1 MKLQIKNIQ
10 GENTG
15 DLEVRDD
22 VFGVPVKSALVHQVM
37 VGQLANKRQG
47 TAKTKTRSEVSG
59 GGAKPRPQKHTGS
72 SRQGTIRSPVW
83 VGGGRA
89 FGPSP
94 RSYRKRTPKKMRRLA
109 LLSVLSDK
117 ARHSDLLLLDSLELK
132 EGKTKEIV
140 SILSALNISNSALI
154 VTDGPNKKLVQSA
167 GNVGGVRTLP
177 VQVLNTLDLLNKK
190 QLIITVDAVKRIEEL
205 WGGVYRGENSSS
217 DPSGEEIDVEKE
229 EVHAKPQIVE
239 DSVDEVVVEKINM
252 TAVEE
257 LNLSTRTR
265 NILLRAGVTEINDL
279 ISLSKVE
286 LMAIQ
291 SFGEK
296 SYLDVREQLQN
307 IKLLPSD
314 WE

>member
-15 DLEVRDD
+15 DMEVRDD

-167 GNVGGVRTLP
+167 GNVGGIRTLP
-177 VQVLNTLDLLNKK
+177 VQVLNTLELLNKK

-239 DSVDEVVVEKINM
+239 DSVDEVVVEEVNM

-296 SYLDVREQLQN
+296 SYLDVQEQLQN

>member
-1 MKLQIKNIQ
+1 MKLRIKNIQ
-10 GENTG
+10 GESAG

-140 SILSALNISNSALI
+140 SILSALNVSNSALI

-229 EVHAKPQIVE
+229 EAHVESQIVE
-239 DSVDEVVVEKINM
+239 DPVGEVIVEEVNI
-252 TAVEE
+252 TSVEE

-265 NILLRAGVTEINDL
+265 NILLKAGVTEINDL

>member
-1 MKLQIKNIQ
+1 VKLRIKNIQ
-10 GENTG
+10 GESAG

-140 SILSALNISNSALI
+140 SILSALNVSNSALI

-229 EVHAKPQIVE
+229 EAHVESQIVE
-239 DSVDEVVVEKINM
+239 DPVGEVIVEEVNI
-252 TAVEE
+252 TSVEE

-265 NILLRAGVTEINDL
+265 NILLKAGVTEINDL

>member
-1 MKLQIKNIQ
+1 VKLQIKNIQ
-10 GENTG
+10 GENAG

-59 GGAKPRPQKHTGS
+59 GGAKPRPQKGTGS
-72 SRQGTIRSPVW
+72 SRQGSTSSPVW

-140 SILSALNISNSALI
+140 SILSDLNVSNSALI
-154 VTDGPNKKLVQSA
+154 VTDGTNKKLVQSA
-167 GNVGGVRTLP
+167 GNVGRVRTLP
-177 VQVLNTLDLLNKK
+177 VQVLNTLELLNKK

-205 WGGVYRGENSSS
+205 WGGVYRGESSSS
-217 DPSGEEIDVEKE
+217 DSSGEEINVEKE
-229 EVHAKPQIVE
+229 EAHAEPQIVE
-239 DSVDEVVVEKINM
+239 DAMEEVVVEEVNI
-252 TAVEE
+252 TSLEE

-265 NILLRAGVTEINDL
+265 NILLQAGVTKINDL
-279 ISLSKVE
+279 TGLSKVE

-296 SYLDVREQLQN
+296 SYLEVREQLRN
-307 IKLLPSD
+307 INLLPSD

>member
-229 EVHAKPQIVE
+229 EVNAKPQIVE
-239 DSVDEVVVEKINM
+239 DSVDEVVVEEVNI

-257 LNLSTRTR
+257 LNLSIRTR

-296 SYLDVREQLQN
+296 SYLDVQEQLQN

>member
-1 MKLQIKNIQ
+1 VKLQIKNTR
-10 GENTG
+10 GENAG
-15 DLEVRDD
+15 DLDVRED
-22 VFGVPVKSALVHQVM
+22 VFNVPVKSALVHQVM

-72 SRQGTIRSPVW
+72 SRQGSTRSPIW

-89 FGPSP
+89 FGPTP

-117 ARHSDLLLLDSLELK
+117 ARQSDVLLLDSLELK

-140 SILSALNISNSALI
+140 SILSALNVSGSALI

-167 GNVGGVRTLP
+167 GNVGNVRTLP

-190 QLIITVDAVKRIEEL
+190 QLIITVDAVKRIEEI
-205 WGGVYRGENSSS
+205 WGGVYKGDRDSAETAETLVEDNWV
-217 DPSGEEIDVEKE
+217 EEQAAE
-229 EVHAKPQIVE
+229 EPQITENDE
-239 DSVDEVVVEKINM
+239 DPISESDQPAISD
-252 TAVEE
+252 
-257 LNLSTRTR
+257 LGLSTRTG
-265 NILLRAGVTEINDL
+265 NLLSQAEITEMDDL
-279 ISLSKVE
+279 INLSKSE
-286 LMAIQ
+286 LLNI
-291 SFGEK
+291 SGFGEK
-296 SYLDVREQLQN
+296 SYLEVREKLENLN
-307 IKLLPSD
+307 ILPTD

>member
-1 MKLQIKNIQ
+1 
-10 GENTG
+10 
-15 DLEVRDD
+15 
-22 VFGVPVKSALVHQVM
+22 
-37 VGQLANKRQG
+37 
-47 TAKTKTRSEVSG
+47 
-59 GGAKPRPQKHTGS
+59 
-72 SRQGTIRSPVW
+72 VW

-140 SILSALNISNSALI
+140 SILSDLNISNSALI

-167 GNVGGVRTLP
+167 GNVDGVRTLP
-177 VQVLNTLDLLNKK
+177 VQVLNTLELLNKK

-205 WGGVYRGENSSS
+205 WGGVYRGEISSNN
-217 DPSGEEIDVEKE
+217 PSSEEIGVEKE
-229 EVHAKPQIVE
+229 EAHAEPQIVE
-239 DSVDEVVVEKINM
+239 DPVEEIVAEEVNI
-252 TAVEE
+252 TSVEE

-265 NILLRAGVTEINDL
+265 NILLQAGVTEIKDL
-279 ISLSKVE
+279 IGLSKVE

-296 SYLDVREQLQN
+296 SFLEVQQQLQN

>member
-205 WGGVYRGENSSS
+205 WGGVYRGGTSSS

-229 EVHAKPQIVE
+229 EAHVEPQIVE

-296 SYLDVREQLQN
+296 SYLDVQEQLQN

>member
-10 GENTG
+10 GENAG

-59 GGAKPRPQKHTGS
+59 GGAKPRPQKGTGS
-72 SRQGTIRSPVW
+72 ARQGSTSSPVW

-140 SILSALNISNSALI
+140 SILSDLNVSHPALI
-154 VTDGPNKKLVQSA
+154 VTDGRNKKLVQSA
-167 GNVGGVRTLP
+167 GNVGRVRTLP
-177 VQVLNTLDLLNKK
+177 VQVLNTLELLNKK

-205 WGGVYRGENSSS
+205 WGGVYRGESLSS
-217 DPSGEEIDVEKE
+217 DSSGEEINVEKE
-229 EVHAKPQIVE
+229 EAHAEPKIVE
-239 DSVDEVVVEKINM
+239 DVVEEVVAEKVNI
-252 TAVEE
+252 TSVEE

-265 NILLRAGVTEINDL
+265 NILLQAGLTEINDL
-279 ISLSKVE
+279 IGLSKVE

-296 SYLDVREQLQN
+296 SYLEVREQLRN
-307 IKLLPSD
+307 INLLPSD

>member
-10 GENTG
+10 GENAG

-59 GGAKPRPQKHTGS
+59 GGAKPRPQKGTGA
-72 SRQGTIRSPVW
+72 SRQGSTSSPVW

-140 SILSALNISNSALI
+140 SILSDLNISKSALI

-177 VQVLNTLDLLNKK
+177 VQVLNTLELLNKK

-205 WGGVYRGENSSS
+205 WGGVYKGESPSS
-217 DPSGEEIDVEKE
+217 DSLDEQIDVEKE
-229 EVHAKPQIVE
+229 EVHPEPQIVE
-239 DSVDEVVVEKINM
+239 DPVEEVEVEEVSI
-252 TAVEE
+252 TSVEE

-265 NILLRAGVTEINDL
+265 NILLQAGVTEINDL
-279 ISLSKVE
+279 IALSKVE

-296 SYLDVREQLQN
+296 SYLEVREQLQN

>member
-10 GENTG
+10 GENAG

-22 VFGVPVKSALVHQVM
+22 VFGVPVKTALVHQVM

-59 GGAKPRPQKHTGS
+59 GGAKPRPQKGTGS
-72 SRQGTIRSPVW
+72 SRQGSTSSPVW

-140 SILSALNISNSALI
+140 SILSDLNVSHPALI

-167 GNVGGVRTLP
+167 GNVGRVRTLP
-177 VQVLNTLDLLNKK
+177 VQVLNTLELLNKK

-205 WGGVYRGENSSS
+205 WGGVYRGESPSS
-217 DPSGEEIDVEKE
+217 DSLGEEINVEKE
-229 EVHAKPQIVE
+229 EAHAEPKIVE
-239 DSVDEVVVEKINM
+239 DVVEEVVAEKVNI
-252 TAVEE
+252 TSVEE

-265 NILLRAGVTEINDL
+265 NILLQAGLTEINDL
-279 ISLSKVE
+279 IGLSKVE

-296 SYLDVREQLQN
+296 SYLEVREQLRN
-307 IKLLPSD
+307 INLLPSD

>member
-15 DLEVRDD
+15 DMEVRDD

-59 GGAKPRPQKHTGS
+59 GGATPRPQKHTGS

-167 GNVGGVRTLP
+167 GNVGGIRTLP
-177 VQVLNTLDLLNKK
+177 VQVLNTLELLNKK

-239 DSVDEVVVEKINM
+239 DSVDEVVVEEVNI

-257 LNLSTRTR
+257 LNLSIRTR

-296 SYLDVREQLQN
+296 SYLDVQEQLQN